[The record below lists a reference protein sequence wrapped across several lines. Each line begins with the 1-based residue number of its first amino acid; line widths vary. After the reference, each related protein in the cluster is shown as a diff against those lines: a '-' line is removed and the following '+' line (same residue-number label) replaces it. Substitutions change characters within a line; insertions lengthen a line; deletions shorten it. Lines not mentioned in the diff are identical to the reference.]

1 MGLGEEGKVSNCSWC
16 FGAPLRS
23 PPLGW
28 HPNSKE
34 TAGTGQQ
41 LLPALFWG
49 DLPLAEE
56 FNLGWR
62 WPQGYPPPWVGKDG
76 GSQ

>member
-34 TAGTGQQ
+34 AVGAGQQ

-49 DLPLAEE
+49 DLPLAED
-56 FNLGWR
+56 FNLGRR
-62 WPQGYPPPWVGKDG
+62 WPQSYPPPWVRKDA